1 MKLYESSTI
10 ISATPD
16 VLWRVM
22 SEHFQDENAQLFYI
36 ESTLP
41 SLPSMANIKL
51 VSKYGFRRR
60 AIKGHVSLAEPPN
73 KLVLSFTV
81 SLPIFKTKEYWSIS
95 IESNNDFSSVI
106 TFSSNVNGWLTLR
119 HIRNVSTERQL
130 QIDNFIHTLKNK
142 IEVVSNVQSD

>member
-36 ESTLP
+36 ESMLP

-51 VSKYGFRRR
+51 VSKYGFRRC